1 MSIILFM
8 AAVAANAPDQAAQAQ
23 PASVSSV
30 PEEKRICRRM
40 PQTGSLVQAKKECR
54 TRAEWD
60 LLAGAARQNGQ
71 DMMERN
77 AGGVITN

>member
-1 MSIILFM
+1 MFLVVAM
-8 AAVAANAPDQAAQAQ
+8 AAGAPDQAAQAQ
-23 PASVSSV
+23 PASVSPA
-30 PEEKRICRRM
+30 PEAKRICRRM